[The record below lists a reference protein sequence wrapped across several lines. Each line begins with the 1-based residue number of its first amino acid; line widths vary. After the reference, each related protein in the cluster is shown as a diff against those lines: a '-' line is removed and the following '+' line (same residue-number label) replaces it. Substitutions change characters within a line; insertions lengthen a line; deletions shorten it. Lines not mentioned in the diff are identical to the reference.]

1 MAKYTITMSC
11 GHDEVKQLFGKSED
25 RERKIK
31 YYEEYGLCEECYKK
45 HVMEKE
51 KNEDLVFNAEVLPWI
66 DNEGDIIISAWFTGS
81 TLTHKDEIKTL
92 VGYSWGQR
100 HCSSDMYTLNY
111 SDFFWNKLLKLKD
124 LDEELKKAESINAVC
139 KISQDKLCSTN
150 SYKKAKSE
158 QKKWDDAK
166 QKIGEIKKPVT
177 PEIIRDKKW
186 NRTIYGKAGNYSIYP
201 NGDKTFI
208 SDEQAEELRNY
219 LTLQAEYREK
229 INKIEKEINS

>member
-11 GHDEVKQLFGKSED
+11 GHEVVKQLFGKSED

-81 TLTHKDEIKTL
+81 TLTHKDQIKTL
-92 VGYSWGQR
+92 GGYTWG
-100 HCSSDMYTLNY
+100 HCSCSMYTLNH
-111 SDFFWNKLLKLKD
+111 SDFFWNRILKLKD
-124 LDEELKKAESINAVC
+124 LDEELKKVESINAVYE
-139 KISQDKLCSTN
+139 ISQDKLCSTN
-150 SYKKAKSE
+150 GYKKAKLE
-158 QKKWDDAK
+158 QKKWNDAK
-166 QKIGEIKKPVT
+166 QAIGETKKPIA

-201 NGDKTFI
+201 DGDKTFI

-219 LTLQAEYREK
+219 LTLLAEYRNKLNEIEEK
-229 INKIEKEINS
+229 INS